1 MIYHCFYKGE
11 KLKGVHNS
19 IGQAKAFLR
28 KHIKTR
34 NKRLPKTERL
44 HYEDYSVVE
53 YELVE
58 KEIYCL

>member
-1 MIYHCFYKGE
+1 MIYHCLYKGE
-11 KLKGVHNS
+11 PLKGTHNS
-19 IGQAKAFLR
+19 IGAAKNWLR
-28 KHIKTR
+28 AHIQKR
-34 NKRLPKTERL
+34 NKRLAKPDRL

>member
-1 MIYHCFYKGE
+1 MIYHCLYKGDP
-11 KLKGVHNS
+11 LRGTHNS
-19 IGQAKAFLR
+19 IGQAKAWLR
-28 KHIKTR
+28 KHIQKR
-34 NKRLPKTERL
+34 NKRLSKPDRV